1 LLLSGGD
8 GVQDLHVSA
17 QGNYVQRME
26 SRGVLLKML
35 EEFSCIYLVKER
47 GTIFKFVDVDF
58 FDRGA
63 DEFLAAI
70 FGCLLNTI
78 VFSASLVDGF
88 GFFQFYH
95 RRVFGNFVVPQAKV
109 FWDRK
114 CNSIVV
120 CLIGCVGLDNP
131 DNMVDTIRSVVG
143 NGLKYVEELFFQGKK
158 VVVVWLANVG
168 RLGVESIL

>member
-1 LLLSGGD
+1 
-8 GVQDLHVSA
+8 
-17 QGNYVQRME
+17 MK

-47 GTIFKFVDVDF
+47 STIFKFVDVDF

-63 DEFLAAI
+63 DEVLAAI
-70 FGCLLNTI
+70 FGCLSNTI

-95 RRVFGNFVVPQAKV
+95 RRVFGNFVVPQAKA

-120 CLIGCVGLDNP
+120 CLIGCVVDNAN
-131 DNMVDTIRSVVG
+131 DMVDTIRSVVG
-143 NGLKYVEELFFQGKK
+143 NGLKYVEELFIQGKK
-158 VVVVWLANVG
+158 VIVVWLANDG
-168 RLGVESIL
+168 WLGVMSIL

>member
-1 LLLSGGD
+1 
-8 GVQDLHVSA
+8 
-17 QGNYVQRME
+17 ME
-26 SRGVLLKML
+26 SRGVLLEML
-35 EEFSCIYLVKER
+35 KEFLCIYLVKEC

-58 FDRGA
+58 FDRGR
-63 DEFLAAI
+63 DELLAAI
-70 FGCLLNTI
+70 FGCLSNTI

-95 RRVFGNFVVPQAKV
+95 RRVFGDFVIPQAKA

-120 CLIGCVGLDNP
+120 CLIGCVGLDNAN
-131 DNMVDTIRSVVG
+131 NMVDTIRSVVG

-158 VVVVWLANVG
+158 VVAVWLAEDG
-168 RLGVESIL
+168 WLGVKSIL

>member
-1 LLLSGGD
+1 
-8 GVQDLHVSA
+8 
-17 QGNYVQRME
+17 ME

-58 FDRGA
+58 FDRSV

-70 FGCLLNTI
+70 FGCLSTTI

-95 RRVFGNFVVPQAKV
+95 RRVFGNFVIPQAKA

-114 CNSIVV
+114 CNSVVV
-120 CLIGCVGLDNP
+120 CLIGCVGLDNA
-131 DNMVDTIRSVVG
+131 DDMVDTIPSVVR
-143 NGLKYVEELFFQGKK
+143 NGLKYVKELFFQSKK
-158 VVVVWLANVG
+158 VFVVWLANDG
-168 RLGVESIL
+168 WLGVKSIL